1 MFGPNLL
8 KKHKITQGNSS
19 SKHLNDY
26 TADKY
31 SLIDDIDSVISI
43 TKYLIENQD
52 AIFYIDADLHN
63 ELIQTIDNVSESD
76 VNSILVRK
84 IHQGVG
90 VTLIKN
96 PSNTSSL
103 LSTPM
108 MSNEGS
114 CESTNFFNKNANA
127 TLTKQSSKNTL
138 NSKIKVY
145 TNVDFIDSNREKRT
159 SRTKLHKIS
168 SNFNSSSNLLQPI
181 NFINSPSHS
190 PISSSSNSSS
200 SKSQSK
206 QINEKEPRKFSNE
219 LYDEPDL
226 NNLNP
231 IFCNQASSASSSS
244 LLLMI
249 PTQANKNNI
258 KKLTKSSKCRN
269 LNPKVSAKSLSNLHE
284 NNNSDGF
291 QSHNNHLI
299 VPTQTSERRQS
310 IQTFTQQQQHY
321 KCISS
326 NTIQICSKF
335 YDKNNSNFNVIGE
348 QETLV

>member
-1 MFGPNLL
+1 
-8 KKHKITQGNSS
+8 
-19 SKHLNDY
+19 
-26 TADKY
+26 
-31 SLIDDIDSVISI
+31 
-43 TKYLIENQD
+43 
-52 AIFYIDADLHN
+52 
-63 ELIQTIDNVSESD
+63 
-76 VNSILVRK
+76 
-84 IHQGVG
+84 
-90 VTLIKN
+90 
-96 PSNTSSL
+96 
-103 LSTPM
+103 

-114 CESTNFFNKNANA
+114 NESTKFFSNTNNNNINA

-145 TNVDFIDSNREKRT
+145 ANVDFIDSNREKRT

-190 PISSSSNSSS
+190 PISSNSSS
-200 SKSQSK
+200 NQSQSK
-206 QINEKEPRKFSNE
+206 QQQLNETMTRKFSNE
-219 LYDEPDL
+219 LYDSPDL

-231 IFCNQASSASSSS
+231 IFCNQASSSSSS

-258 KKLTKSSKCRN
+258 KKLSKSSKCRN
-269 LNPKVSAKSLSNLHE
+269 LNQKVSAKSLSNLNE
-284 NNNSDGF
+284 NNNNGGF
-291 QSHNNHLI
+291 QSQNQYLT
-299 VPTQTSERRQS
+299 VPTQAPDRRQS
-310 IQTFTQQQQHY
+310 IQTFSQQQQHY
-321 KCISS
+321 KCLNS